1 MMIKNKKVDLRL
13 KTLKHNI
20 DAVNECNNDTL
31 KDTVLECGIGYHKKY
46 PYNEET
52 INLFNKHEALQ
63 KHREE
68 KLFSSILN
76 FTQTFYSI
84 KEYLVKEYPSK
95 EVIIENF
102 FSNEKVKMKSRKEIS
117 NDLKHNPEKD
127 LKFGIGEVSR
137 EIILEPKKRIEK
149 INMRK
154 TWFYSGIDAVE
165 YCNILFRE
173 LLELIEINFNE
184 SE

>member
-1 MMIKNKKVDLRL
+1 MMIRNIKVDLRL
-13 KTLKHNI
+13 KTLKHNM
-20 DAVNECNNDTL
+20 DTVNEYYNDTL
-31 KDTVLECGIGYHKKY
+31 KDTVLECGIEYHKKY
-46 PYNEET
+46 PYNDET
-52 INLFNKHEALQ
+52 INLFNKHKALQ

-68 KLFSSILN
+68 KLFSSIFN

-95 EVIIENF
+95 KSITENF
-102 FSNEKVKMKSRKEIS
+102 FSNEKVNMKSRKEIS
-117 NDLKHNPEKD
+117 NDLKHSPDKD

-173 LLELIEINFNE
+173 LLEFIEINFNE
-184 SE
+184 T